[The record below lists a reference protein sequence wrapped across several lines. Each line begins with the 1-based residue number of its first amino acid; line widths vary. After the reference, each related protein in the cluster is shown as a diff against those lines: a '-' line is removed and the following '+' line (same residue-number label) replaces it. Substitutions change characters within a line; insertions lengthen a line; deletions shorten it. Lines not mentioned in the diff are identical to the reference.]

1 MEFRQVI
8 YFLEISDSG
17 TFQKAATRLRLTQP
31 ALSKQ
36 IFLLEKE
43 LGVTLLE
50 RGGRSVRLTH
60 EGERFYQYSI
70 RMKELWEEIQSGFSK
85 ENELKGNFSISAG
98 GTVSAWILPQILKKI
113 LKKREGLSLSVRE
126 GDASETKDAVL
137 KGEVDLGIL
146 TGPIAE
152 PSLNVLDFL
161 SDKIYPVAA
170 KDHPIFLKKKIRI
183 EDLKRQSFVFFHP
196 GSALRKAV
204 EKKIKTFT
212 KEFGPNI
219 AMELRSVESVIKS
232 LEAGL
237 GIGFLSEYSINSKLR
252 KIKFEDW
259 NVERKFYLCYRK
271 KSGPGLALLA
281 EEILKSAEQWNS
293 EKENLSHKHRK
304 GG

>member
-8 YFLEISDSG
+8 YFLEISNSG

-50 RGGRSVRLTH
+50 RGGRSVQLTH

-70 RMKELWEEIQSGFSK
+70 RMKELWEEIQNGFSK

-113 LKKREGLSLSVRE
+113 LKKRQGLSLSVRE
-126 GDASETKDAVL
+126 GDASETKDAVM
-137 KGEVDLGIL
+137 KGDVDLGIL

-152 PSLNVLDFL
+152 PSLNVLEFL
-161 SDKIYPVAA
+161 SDRIYPVAA

-183 EDLKRQSFVFFHP
+183 EDLKKQSFVFFHP

-237 GIGFLSEYSINSKLR
+237 GIGFLSEYSINSKLK

-293 EKENLSHKHRK
+293 EKENLSH
-304 GG
+304 

>member
-8 YFLEISDSG
+8 YFLEISNSG

-70 RMKELWEEIQSGFSK
+70 RMKELWEEIQNGFSK

-113 LKKREGLSLSVRE
+113 LKKRQGLSLSVRE
-126 GDASETKDAVL
+126 GDASETKDAVM
-137 KGEVDLGIL
+137 KGDVDLGIL

-152 PSLNVLDFL
+152 PSLNVLEFL
-161 SDKIYPVAA
+161 SDRIYPVAA

-183 EDLKRQSFVFFHP
+183 EDLKKQSFVFFHP

-237 GIGFLSEYSINSKLR
+237 GIGFLSVYSINSKLK

-293 EKENLSHKHRK
+293 EKENLSH
-304 GG
+304 